1 MTDNTKVNS
10 YQDQLLEAIEIT
22 TTSLIDGLS
31 YDKTVVCTVIDDS
44 KKEQDEYKVSD
55 GSSKFT
61 AYSTGVKYK
70 SGDSVYVNVPLGDFS
85 NDKFIIGK
93 QNNNTQQ
100 AYNYVEP
107 FDKIIDLSG
116 NLNSKLDEVGLVA
129 NGMTYL
135 KEIATI
141 TLDEP
146 IKNMTWLG
154 LKADFRSMVS
164 EAVAG
169 SYGIVLELSPVNGD
183 KRCRLDSSDM
193 FGIPYNFM
201 TNSTQQMIYP
211 IQNIEKITEIKIS
224 FYQQS
229 DFTNIK
235 GKKIEIYDG
244 QPDNLFVSNI
254 YLCYGKD
261 SGEITEDV
269 VELISVED
277 TTYENEGEQKNIN
290 LRWIHKNGDKAYIVK
305 ADEHEELLSD
315 YDIQW
320 YRFALGAP
328 APDDWAGIYWQKIA
342 VADTS
347 AKSPIGVSENQLS
360 CSFKTGNGKQE
371 RIKAIVYE
379 KGDNYNT
386 DSNDKFVKVRSETLD
401 YIKEQS
407 EEQELAKDFSSVV
420 VIECDDGTNGN
431 YPFYNQHGD
440 LFDITQD
447 DKIRTLSVRI
457 NVDGNGYKI
466 PVLKGDEDKNSL
478 GIQSIEWIFPQDN
491 TMIVDPQYFDKTK
504 FYKLTNWDD
513 EDITEYIVQK
523 NDKNNNLQ
531 YYYNNELIHI
541 EEYKIY
547 KHQPFGYQK
556 KEKNTNEEEVITYW
570 KYATEDETDDTDITE
585 DIKDNKYEQY
595 YINNNN
601 LYYEQDKVDN
611 NCLGF
616 CNITLNPTY
625 RIAQRYSESS
635 TNNIII
641 CKIRYADK
649 IYVGSKELTFLPQ
662 GTMGTKYTMLV
673 DFVDGKTAI
682 NINHINTDDKPDYYK
697 LKLQVYEGATKID
710 ESGSQY
716 TWSVWSKQFSSFG
729 YRKKV
734 DDIYK
739 YYLNDNT
746 EISVGDKYNNRF
758 IKIENDQLYYNDYFV
773 KSDDT
778 TSNSE
783 FEVITK
789 LDETVSLNPE
799 CFKDINDIIIIQI
812 KEKTT
817 NLTTYFPIPLKS
829 DDKYLSINGAKKVI
843 YGSDGKPY
851 YLNDEYSIYTMDDN
865 RNIVQLKTVINII
878 PEGSKEAEIAGTQND
893 RLKPSILYTKDAPL
907 YAVQFKLNNQP
918 IWTQPILVIQNTYP
932 STTINSWDGETL
944 TVDTE
949 NGTILGTALAM
960 GTKNYENQFTGV
972 MLGDWSPNSDG
983 SLALSGLYGFKDGSQ
998 AFAFKEDG
1006 TAFIGAGNG
1015 RLEFNGN
1022 SAKINN
1028 VVASEDNKLGYM
1040 ELDFN
1045 TPKITLQG
1053 KKSNGTNNDNKI
1065 EMGFTGRTAQGMLPY
1080 INLNGDDF
1088 INSTYPLQVGSNFKV
1103 DWDGTVKATN
1113 GTFSGTITATGGTI
1127 GGWKIDENNSN
1138 VLYSIAQTN
1147 GGIKLD
1153 SGTGE
1158 IQIGYNKTNGVVSG
1172 ILLDGINKEII
1183 VGSGGS
1189 IIADGGK
1196 IEATSINVT
1205 KLDDI
1210 DNTYSYHADFNTDGI
1225 MFYYANYLEIGK
1237 IKMKKGSHA
1246 GISILGYPEHH
1257 TTVESSFVMNP
1268 TNKTIT
1274 LSMYEYTNPSAQIP
1288 YTIDFGKATAKGLT
1302 VTAVFG

>member
-10 YQDQLLEAIEIT
+10 YQEWLLDAIEIT
-22 TTSLIDGLS
+22 AEQLIQGLS
-31 YDKTVVCTVIDDS
+31 YDKTIVCTVVDDS
-44 KKEQDEYKVSD
+44 KKEQDEYKVFD

-61 AYSTGVKYK
+61 AYAVGAKYK
-70 SGDSVYVNVPLGDFS
+70 NGDSVYVNVPQGDFI
-85 NDKFIIGK
+85 NDKFITGK
-93 QNNNTQQ
+93 QNNKTQT

-116 NLNSKLDEVGLVA
+116 NINSELEEVGLVA
-129 NGMTYL
+129 NGEDNI

-141 TLDEP
+141 ELDEP
-146 IKNMTWLG
+146 IKSMTWLG
-154 LKADFRSMVS
+154 LKADFRSMVNK
-164 EAVAG
+164 AVFG
-169 SYGIVLELSPVNGD
+169 SYGLKLELSPANGE
-183 KRCRLDSSDM
+183 KKCVLDSSSM
-193 FGIPYNFM
+193 FGNPYNFT
-201 TNSTQQMIYP
+201 TNSSQQMIYP
-211 IQNIEKITEIKIS
+211 IQNIDEIKEIRIY
-224 FYQQS
+224 FYQN
-229 DFTNIK
+229 DNFTNIE
-235 GKKIEIYDG
+235 GELIEVAEG
-244 QPDNLFVSNI
+244 SPNNLFVSNI

-261 SGEITEDV
+261 SSEITKDV
-269 VELISVED
+269 VELISVEG

-290 LRWIHKNGDKAYIVK
+290 LRWIHKDGDKAYIVK
-305 ADEHEELLSD
+305 ANEHSELLKK

-342 VADTS
+342 EGPTG
-347 AKSPIGVSENQLS
+347 ISENQLS

-431 YPFYNQHGD
+431 YPFYNQYGD

-504 FYKLTNWDD
+504 FYKLTNQDD

-523 NDKNNNLQ
+523 NDKNDNLQ

-541 EEYKIY
+541 EKYKIY

-556 KEKNTNEEEVITYW
+556 KEKNSNGEEIITYW
-570 KYATEDETDDTDITE
+570 KYAAENEIEDSDITN
-585 DIKDNKYEQY
+585 DIKNNEYKKY

-601 LYYEQDKVDN
+601 LYYEEDKIDN
-611 NCLGF
+611 NLLGF
-616 CNITLNPTY
+616 CNIVLNPTY

-635 TNNIII
+635 TNNTII
-641 CKIRYADK
+641 CKIKYADK
-649 IYVGSKELTFLPQ
+649 IYIGSKELTFLPQ

-682 NINHINTDDKPDYYK
+682 NINHINTNDEPDYYK
-697 LKLQVYEGATKID
+697 LKLQVYDGQNELSD
-710 ESGSQY
+710 NNESKYIWSIISQP
-716 TWSVWSKQFSSFG
+716 FG
-729 YRKKV
+729 YQDKTINANEEEV
-734 DDIYK
+734 ITYWK
-739 YYLNDNT
+739 YPTGDETDNT
-746 EISVGDKYNNRF
+746 NITENISINNTTKKYEYDNRIF
-758 IKIENDQLYYNDYFV
+758 IIKDNQLYYNDYLITTT
-773 KSDDT
+773 DDGEQKIIDSIDDANLT
-778 TSNSE
+778 DK
-783 FEVITK
+783 I
-789 LDETVSLNPE
+789 SLNPE
-799 CFKDINDIIIIQI
+799 CFRDINDIVIVQI

-893 RLKPSILYTKDAPL
+893 RLKPSVLYTKDAPL

-960 GTKNYENQFTGV
+960 GTKNKNTNQFTGV
-972 MLGDWSPNSDG
+972 MLGDWSPKGDQ
-983 SLALSGLYGFKDGSQ
+983 SLAKSGLYGFKDGAQ

-1022 SAKINN
+1022 NAKINN
-1028 VVASEDNKLGYM
+1028 VVASEGNELGYM

-1045 TPKITLQG
+1045 TPKIILQG
-1053 KKSNGTNNDNKI
+1053 KKSNGTNNDNTI
-1065 EMGFTGRTAQGMLPY
+1065 EMGFTGITPQGMLPY
-1080 INLNGDDF
+1080 INLNGDGL
-1088 INSTYPLQVGSNFKV
+1088 NSTYPLQVGSYFKV
-1103 DWDGTVKATN
+1103 KWDGTIYASN
-1113 GTFSGTITATGGTI
+1113 GTFSGTIYATDGTFSGQLEAASGTFKGELQAATGTFKGNIEIGDDDLLFVNGEGISAMRQLEDNSYQYYGRLALVKDSHIGLSIVTNKARHAYFTIYPKTKNNGIINFTI
-1127 GGWKIDENNSN
+1127 G
-1138 VLYSIAQTN
+1138 TN
-1147 GGIKLD
+1147 TS
-1153 SGTGE
+1153 SGFTP
-1158 IQIGYNKTNGVVSG
+1158 
-1172 ILLDGINKEII
+1172 
-1183 VGSGGS
+1183 
-1189 IIADGGK
+1189 
-1196 IEATSINVT
+1196 
-1205 KLDDI
+1205 DDI
-1210 DNTYSYHADFNTDGI
+1210 
-1225 MFYYANYLEIGK
+1225 
-1237 IKMKKGSHA
+1237 
-1246 GISILGYPEHH
+1246 
-1257 TTVESSFVMNP
+1257 
-1268 TNKTIT
+1268 
-1274 LSMYEYTNPSAQIP
+1274 
-1288 YTIDFGKATAKGLT
+1288 YTINFGGATLT
-1302 VTAVFG
+1302 NCKVTAVFG